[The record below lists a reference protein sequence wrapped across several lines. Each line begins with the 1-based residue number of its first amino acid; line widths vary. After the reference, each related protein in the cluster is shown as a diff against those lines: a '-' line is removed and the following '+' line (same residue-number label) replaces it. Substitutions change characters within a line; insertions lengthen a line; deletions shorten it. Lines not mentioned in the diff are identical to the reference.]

1 MTEYNRKI
9 SELLFEIECKK
20 SEQIINKAY
29 RYVEH
34 WCDNIDECYNEEYY
48 DFTNAVWGVSE
59 ETIIAYLEGL
69 LKE

>member
-9 SELLFEIECKK
+9 SEILFEIECKK

-29 RYVEH
+29 CYVDE
-34 WCDNIDECYNEEYY
+34 WCDNDECYNGEYY
-48 DFTNAVWGVSE
+48 DFTNAVWGVGE